1 MRKNIYGNICSI
13 LVETPLYCTILK
25 KLFLHFQCKVYGC
38 SVFLAGEKAAESK
51 NPERDSEMMVQL
63 FVALEEQ
70 ARENVS
76 REIATL
82 SHVHRR

>member
-1 MRKNIYGNICSI
+1 
-13 LVETPLYCTILK
+13 
-25 KLFLHFQCKVYGC
+25 
-38 SVFLAGEKAAESK
+38 
-51 NPERDSEMMVQL
+51 MVQL